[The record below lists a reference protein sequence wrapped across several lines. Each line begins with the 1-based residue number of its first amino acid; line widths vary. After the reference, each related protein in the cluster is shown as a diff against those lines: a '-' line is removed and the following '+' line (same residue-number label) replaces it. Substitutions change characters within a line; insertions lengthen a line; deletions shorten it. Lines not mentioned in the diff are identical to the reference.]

1 MAFALAVVVIVT
13 SSTRI
18 ELTRDVLSVGTARI
32 PLTVISRAEAIAKVD
47 AFAERGSNLDAR
59 AYIRFAMTVPTLC
72 KVYLADAN
80 DVTPYWL
87 FSSRNPEQLTALLTD
102 LIGGTKRSNPKKK

>member
-1 MAFALAVVVIVT
+1 MAVLAIVT
-13 SSTRI
+13 SSARI

-32 PLTVISRAEAIAKVD
+32 PLTVISGAEAIAKVD

-87 FSSRNPEQLTALLTD
+87 FSTRNPEQLAALLTE
-102 LIGGTKRSNPKKK
+102 LIAGAKQSRPKKK